1 MIFDLFLALRLQTLP
16 LVRTV
21 NHKSKIINLNYINTM
36 KKIFL
41 SLLFCCVACV
51 VLADPV
57 GPARALKMA
66 SPYLK
71 NAPMEI
77 CFAPARYSKAKVEV
91 KDSLAPYYIISRGD
105 GEGHLGDAL
114 AQRRISPGASSA
126 ARTGSVRRANFNRI
140 RPYRIEVIH
149 GLVSFPIKID

>member
-1 MIFDLFLALRLQTLP
+1 M
-16 LVRTV
+16 
-21 NHKSKIINLNYINTM
+21 HYYINTM

-105 GEGHLGDAL
+105 GEGFVIVSGDDCLPEIIGYTDSGDFVEEQMPPAL
-114 AQRRISPGASSA
+114 LDMLAG
-126 ARTGSVRRANFNRI
+126 
-140 RPYRIEVIH
+140 
-149 GLVSFPIKID
+149 